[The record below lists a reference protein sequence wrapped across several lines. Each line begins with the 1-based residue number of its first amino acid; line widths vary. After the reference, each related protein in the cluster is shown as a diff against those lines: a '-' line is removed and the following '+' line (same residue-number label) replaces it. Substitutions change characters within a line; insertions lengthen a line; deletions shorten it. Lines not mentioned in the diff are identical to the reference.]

1 VIVDPRR
8 TITVAACEVEAAKDK
23 ALHLAM
29 EPGTDMVLFNA
40 LLTYIAEKG
49 WRDKA
54 LIAASTKAL
63 DKTLATKRIRTFRCR
78 SAIGAL

>member
-1 VIVDPRR
+1 
-8 TITVAACEVEAAKDK
+8 
-23 ALHLAM
+23 
-29 EPGTDMVLFNA
+29 
-40 LLTYIAEKG
+40 
-49 WRDKA
+49 